1 MHHSEINTTIFDYH
15 YNYAEEPSATRF
27 SYTRGVC
34 VCVCV
39 CVCVRVRV
47 YEIMQRDVEKF
58 DFECFIV
65 TARKSILVS
74 VVRKQSHVFSPC

>member
-1 MHHSEINTTIFDYH
+1 MQKNLQQPDLVTQE
-15 YNYAEEPSATRF
+15 
-27 SYTRGVC
+27 

-74 VVRKQSHVFSPC
+74 VLYANSHMFFRHANQWVIHT